1 MAVIGD
7 KLIQFTLLTRA
18 QFDAMQTYEPRV
30 LYFIS
35 DTKELYRGNV
45 NYSSAV
51 VFHADGERPAL
62 GAIGKLYFN
71 TNNGEGTTWN
81 GSAWVTVIPHIN
93 ESVTDAEGK
102 GVTLPVSG
110 IAVKNYVDTVAANTL
125 AKCVTNI
132 TWDDKARA
140 VVYTV
145 DNKNHSVPLTKLGT
159 TLAYNAQTGVVS
171 LKDLNNN
178 TISEI
183 NIPLD
188 NFVTGGSYNDQKKAL
203 ILNFKN
209 GTNVEIPAASL
220 VQLYH
225 DYDTPTVDVTIRT
238 DEQGNNVIAADIKLS
253 ATPDNAIEIKEDGL
267 YIPPTTTKM
276 DKVGEGHEDEVIIA
290 DYNGNA
296 KASGYKIG
304 ADTLN
309 SNLETQKKLLATE
322 AAVTA
327 VKNDI
332 EQRAED
338 TYVKLQNVISSAEDI
353 DVNNPD
359 ADKVISEYALV
370 EAMSWNEI
378 PDE

>member
-1 MAVIGD
+1 MAVEGN

-51 VFHADGERPAL
+51 VFHAAGERPAL

-71 TNNGEGTTWN
+71 TSNGEGTTWT
-81 GSAWVTVIPHIN
+81 GSNWVTVIPHIN
-93 ESVTDAEGK
+93 ESVIDGEGN

-110 IAVKNYVDTVAANTL
+110 VAVKNYVDTVAANTL
-125 AKCVTNI
+125 ARCVTNI
-132 TWDDKARA
+132 TWNANERA

-145 DNKNHSVPLTKLGT
+145 DNQNHSVPLTKLGT
-159 TLAYNAQTGVVS
+159 TLSYDSATGIVS
-171 LKDLNNN
+171 LKDLNDT
-178 TISEI
+178 TISSI

-188 NFVTGGSYNDQKKAL
+188 NFVKGGEYDDSKQALVLHFSQGND
-203 ILNFKN
+203 
-209 GTNVEIPAASL
+209 VEIPARDL

-225 DYDTPTVDVTIRT
+225 DFDTSTVDVSIRQD
-238 DEQGNNVIAADIKLS
+238 DEGNNIIAADIKLS

-276 DKVGEGHEDEVIIA
+276 DKVGIGHEDEVIIA
-290 DYNGNA
+290 DVDGNA

-304 ADTLN
+304 ADTININLN
-309 SNLETQKKLLATE
+309 EQKKLLATE

-338 TYVKLQNVISSAEDI
+338 TYVKLQNVITTANDI